1 MPFARLVLMLGHH
14 TRQSDAASR
23 RLAMPMFEVP
33 FKQSSEWN
41 EFRHRAAERP
51 SVVEQGTRSVGA
63 FHSAPLSF
71 LTPLQPL

>member
-1 MPFARLVLMLGHH
+1 MPFTRLVLMLGYH

-33 FKQSSEWN
+33 FERSSEWN
-41 EFRHRAAERP
+41 EFRRRAAERP

-63 FHSAPLSF
+63 FHSAPLSI
-71 LTPLQPL
+71 LTHRQPL